1 MMKSFVPLLSLSF
14 AFVIHWILPATAQ
27 QRVGWLNQVDG
38 LATYQGS
45 ADLSR
50 GGDFTASRAFLRA
63 TSVYNRADN
72 TFFGVSAS
80 FGQFDYEFSQAD
92 NQPWS
97 DIRDVRLSVPFGF
110 RFGDTGRVF
119 VAPQVRWD
127 YQSGVDASDGRTYG
141 VFGGVAWQVND
152 DLLIGPAFGAYTQLE
167 DSGAEF
173 FPALLVDWNINDR
186 WNLNTG
192 SGLGATQGPGLSL
205 RYAVSDT
212 LDLSLSARSERV
224 RFRLDDKGLAPNGVG
239 EDRSIPVVLALGYN
253 PNPGVSLNVF
263 AGAELNGR
271 LTLDNVNGSEISS
284 QSYETAPLV
293 GLAFRVRF

>member
-1 MMKSFVPLLSLSF
+1 MLKLLLLPLSISF
-14 AFVIHWILPATAQ
+14 AAFVQMAEPAMAQ
-27 QRVGWLNQVDG
+27 QRVGWLNQFDG

-45 ADLSR
+45 ADLDR
-50 GGDFTASRAFLRA
+50 GGEFTASRVFLRA
-63 TSVYNRADN
+63 TSVYNRKND

-80 FGQFDYEFSQAD
+80 FGQFDYDFNQVTD
-92 NQPWS
+92 QPWT
-97 DIRDVRLSVPFGF
+97 DIRDVRLSVPLGF

-119 VAPQVRWD
+119 VSPQVRWD

-141 VFGGVAWQVND
+141 VFAGVAWQVND
-152 DLLIGPAFGAYTQLE
+152 DLLIGPAFGAFTQLE
-167 DSGAEF
+167 DSSADF
-173 FPALLVDWNINDR
+173 FPALLVDWNINDH

-205 RYAVSDT
+205 GYAVTDN
-212 LDLSLSARSERV
+212 LNLSLTARSERV
-224 RFRLDDKGLAPNGVG
+224 RFRLDDRGLAPNGVG
-239 EDRSIPVVLALGYN
+239 EDRSIPVVLSLGYN

-263 AGAELNGR
+263 AGAEFNGK
-271 LTLDNVNGSEISS
+271 LTLDNANGAEISS